1 MNPIIKEMAVWVF
14 TIILTGA
21 LIRSIAIIAG
31 AVSVLAGWIEDVFLQ
46 RADSTQ
52 RRGRNQG

>member
-31 AVSVLAGWIEDVFLQ
+31 AVSVLAGWIEDVSPQ